1 MNFYTTT
8 TFRESLAALTKKSK
22 DGYMTVIK
30 DVCDALSS
38 MPDNILRDTNDRVY
52 QFPEYR
58 VVKLR
63 VVNSGRKLSKPNGFR
78 LIYWVSM
85 KHDSAVLMRIYP
97 KRGPQAAVD
106 LVNAEYTRLQM
117 EVYNE
122 NKAKVLH
129 QVDISNGLAELNLNG
144 CLSGDAGLQPEP

>member
-1 MNFYTTT
+1 MDFYTST

-22 DGYMTVIK
+22 DGYMTVVK
-30 DVCDALSS
+30 DICDALAE

-63 VVNSGRKLSKPNGFR
+63 VPNSGQKWSKSNGFR
-78 LIYWVSM
+78 LIYWVSLL
-85 KHDSAVLMRIYP
+85 HDSVVLMRVYP
-97 KRGPQAAVD
+97 KRGSLAAVD

-117 EVYNE
+117 EVFNE
-122 NKAKVLH
+122 SKANMLH
-129 QVDISNGLAELNLNG
+129 QVDITNGLAELSQNE
-144 CLSGDAGLQPEP
+144 CLPGDK

>member
-1 MNFYTTT
+1 MIFYTTT

-22 DGYMTVIK
+22 DGYMTVVQ
-30 DVCDALSS
+30 DVCDALTN

-63 VVNSGRKLSKPNGFR
+63 VVNSGQKLSKSNGFR
-78 LIYWVSM
+78 LIYFVSM
-85 KHDSAVLMRIYP
+85 LHECVVLMRIYP

-106 LVNAEYTRLQM
+106 LVNAEYTRLQT
-117 EVYNE
+117 EVFNE
-122 NKAKVLH
+122 SKANSLH
-129 QVDISNGLAELNLNG
+129 LVDIANGLAELG
-144 CLSGDAGLQPEP
+144 QSACLPGDKQD